1 MSEMKI
7 AVILPAAGSSK
18 RFSDAG
24 AMRSKLDEDMGGKP
38 VLQRTVEAFNKH
50 DKVSQIIVAG
60 PADDAAMAEFRERH
74 ADRLGLLG
82 AKLVK
87 GGADHRY
94 ETVRAA
100 LAHVS
105 DCTHVAVH
113 DAARPCITMEL
124 MDRIFDAA
132 AVHDAVIPVMPV
144 PDTIKRVR
152 TTQERL
158 TKPDQIAAI
167 LGISDEQLPLL
178 REVEATIDRTRLYLV
193 QTPQVFSLEL
203 IRQAYDQNDL
213 TSTDD
218 ASLVERMGHRVVAV
232 EGDARNIKITYPADA
247 DLARAI
253 MGWRSAEGRASHKKF

>member
-1 MSEMKI
+1 MNI

-24 AMRSKLDEDMGGKP
+24 GLRSKLDEDMGGKP

-50 DKVSQIIVAG
+50 DKVGQIIVAG
-60 PADDAAMAEFRERH
+60 PADDAAMAEFKERH
-74 ADRLGLLG
+74 ADRLALLG
-82 AKLVK
+82 AKLVR
-87 GGADHRY
+87 GGAAHRY

-100 LAHVS
+100 LAHVG

-113 DAARPCITMEL
+113 DAARPCISVEL
-124 MDRIFDAA
+124 MDRLFDAA
-132 AVHDAVIPVMPV
+132 SLHDAVIPVIPV
-144 PDTIKRVR
+144 PDTLKRVR

-158 TKPDQIAAI
+158 AKPDQIAAI

-178 REVEATIDRTRLYLV
+178 REVEATVDRTNLYLV
-193 QTPQVFSLEL
+193 QTPQVFRLGL
-203 IRQAYDQNDL
+203 LQAAYAQSDL
-213 TSTDD
+213 ASTDD
-218 ASLVERMGHRVVAV
+218 ASLVERLGHRVVAV
-232 EGDARNIKITYPADA
+232 EGDARNLKITYPADA